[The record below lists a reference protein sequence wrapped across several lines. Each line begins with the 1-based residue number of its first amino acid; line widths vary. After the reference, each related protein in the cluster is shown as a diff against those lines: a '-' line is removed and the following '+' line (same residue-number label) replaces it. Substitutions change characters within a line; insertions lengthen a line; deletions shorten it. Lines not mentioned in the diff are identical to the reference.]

1 MRFVDLLFSLFL
13 IGKASAYSFRPG
25 SCGLGDSSV
34 GHNTFSSGDI
44 SQGGYELLLDGNVLD
59 ADDTF
64 DLNLTL
70 SSDLDSDPT
79 YSWEL
84 RKSTTSEGEEFRGF
98 LLVAGGGSSYD
109 MKGAFSVE
117 DEGTSQIMNICP
129 QFYDGVGHRNA
140 IPKQSV
146 NGTIDIDQGQ
156 GKFTIDVSVVLKNKF
171 RDSVYYFSSYNIQV
185 VDGVSSSEAI
195 ISTESDTNTTSTII
209 NEEGASLGSVEEVIE
224 DTPTSPQ
231 ELWRIHG
238 ILMFAAWGIATPIA
252 ILASRLRVLDTSGK
266 GIWFK
271 IHFYLNNIT
280 VILSITSLVFAVR
293 VTQQIGIKHFS
304 TPHHICGLLV
314 IIFMMVQ
321 AIGGYLRPHVD
332 VDAPSPKRKNW
343 SLFHKGL
350 GSITLIIS
358 IFQIITGLRIYSS
371 YTGARDWSF
380 AYGIWL
386 GLLSVFS
393 IFAMFF
399 LNGKK

>member
-1 MRFVDLLFSLFL
+1 MRIVDLLFSLLF
-13 IGKASAYSFRPG
+13 IGKISAYSFRPG
-25 SCGLGDSSV
+25 SCRLGDSSV
-34 GHNTFSSGDI
+34 GHNVPSSGDI
-44 SQGGYELLLDGNVLD
+44 NQGGYELLLDGNVLN

-64 DLNLTL
+64 DLNLT
-70 SSDLDSDPT
+70 SSSDPT

-117 DEGTSQIMNICP
+117 DEGTSQIMSICP
-129 QFYDGVGHRNA
+129 QFYDGVGHSNA

-146 NGTIDIDQGQ
+146 KGTIDIDQGQ
-156 GKFTIDVSVVLKNKF
+156 GKFTIDVSVVQKNEF

-185 VDGVSSSEAI
+185 VDEVSSSEAI
-195 ISTESDTNTTSTII
+195 ISTESDTNTTSTIT
-209 NEEGASLGSVEEVIE
+209 NEEAASLGSVEEVTE
-224 DTPTSPQ
+224 DTPASPQ

-280 VILSITSLVFAVR
+280 VILSIASLVFAVR

-332 VDAPSPKRKNW
+332 VDADAPSPKRKNW

-350 GSITLIIS
+350 GSVTLIIS
-358 IFQIITGLRIYSS
+358 IFQIITGLRIYSN

-393 IFAMFF
+393 IFVMFF